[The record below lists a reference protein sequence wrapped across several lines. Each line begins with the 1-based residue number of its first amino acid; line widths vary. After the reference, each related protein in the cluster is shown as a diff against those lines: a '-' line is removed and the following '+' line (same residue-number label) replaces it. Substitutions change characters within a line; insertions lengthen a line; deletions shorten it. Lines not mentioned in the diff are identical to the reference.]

1 MVAPFDSVTT
11 AHTKIRLPTA
21 GDATFVTAIEND
33 ADLKRFV
40 GGPSGKSEECYRKSL
55 GKPRDLWCLIV
66 ESLDSGVQIGRCG
79 LMTPLTS
86 DECEVHVILAK
97 HYCGH
102 GIGTEVALKLREI
115 AEARFRNRFLTAK
128 VHPENAPSLAII
140 AKLGFSADG
149 TVISD
154 SYDHGWLRFRR
165 SLAAKLS
172 NSKQDHP
179 GGHRDAARESI

>member
-1 MVAPFDSVTT
+1 MVGPFDSVTT

-21 GDATFVTAIEND
+21 DDAPFVTEIEND

-55 GKPRDLWCLIV
+55 EKPRDLWCLIV
-66 ESLDSGVQIGRCG
+66 ESLDLGIQIGRCG
-79 LMTPLTS
+79 LMTPVTS

-97 HYCGH
+97 DHCGR
-102 GIGTEVALKLREI
+102 GIGTEVALKLCEV
-115 AEARFRNRFLTAK
+115 AEARFPKRFLTAK
-128 VHPENAPSLAII
+128 VHPENAASLAII

-154 SYDHGWLRFRR
+154 SYDHGWVRYRR
-165 SLAAKLS
+165 PLAAKTS
-172 NSKQDHP
+172 NPAVQ
-179 GGHRDAARESI
+179 RTAR

>member
-21 GDATFVTAIEND
+21 DDAAFVTAIEND

-40 GGPSGKSEECYRKSL
+40 GGPSGKSEECYQKSL

-66 ESLDSGVQIGRCG
+66 ESLDSGFQIGRCG

-97 HYCGH
+97 HHCGH
-102 GIGTEVALKLREI
+102 GLGTEVALKLREI
-115 AEARFRNRFLTAK
+115 AEARFPNRFLTAK

-165 SLAAKLS
+165 SLAAKPSNQSMQVTPGRRTIQLS
-172 NSKQDHP
+172 HD
-179 GGHRDAARESI
+179 